1 MSFLQNHPSFLETA
15 YDATTLLL
23 RPLRRWLRRGGA
35 TERLLVVGE
44 RVSKGSLF
52 DCRMCGECV
61 LHSTG
66 MTCPMT
72 CPKNMRNGPCGGVRP
87 DGRCEVLPDQPCV
100 WTQAW
105 RRSANMP
112 KYGSGIRLVQP
123 PLDRRQQ
130 DRSAW
135 LNEILRTPDSVPQG
149 WQE

>member
-1 MSFLQNHPSFLETA
+1 MSFLQDHPALLETA
-15 YDATTLLL
+15 YDAATRLM

-35 TERLLVVGE
+35 SERLLIAAE
-44 RVSKGSLF
+44 RVGKGAVF

-87 DGRCEVLPDQPCV
+87 DGRCEVLPDRPCIWV
-100 WTQAW
+100 QAW
-105 RRSANMP
+105 RRSVQMP
-112 KYGSGIRLVQP
+112 QHGGGIAVVLP

-135 LNEILRTPDSVPQG
+135 VNEILGLPDSIPQG
-149 WQE
+149 WHE

>member
-1 MSFLQNHPSFLETA
+1 MSFLQDHPALLETA
-15 YDATTLLL
+15 FDATTRML
-23 RPLRRWLRRGGA
+23 RPLRRWLRRGG
-35 TERLLVVGE
+35 TSERLLVAAE
-44 RVSKGSLF
+44 RVSKGAVF

-72 CPKNMRNGPCGGVRP
+72 CPKNMRNGPCGGVRA

-105 RRSANMP
+105 RRSAHMP
-112 KYGSGIRLVQP
+112 RYGDRITAILP

-135 LNEILRTPDSVPQG
+135 VNEILGLPDSIPQG

>member
-1 MSFLQNHPSFLETA
+1 MSFWQDHPALLETA
-15 YDATTLLL
+15 YDAATRIL
-23 RPLRRWLRRGGA
+23 RPWRRWLHRGGA
-35 TERLLVVGE
+35 AERLFIAAE
-44 RVSKGSLF
+44 RVSKGTVF

-72 CPKNMRNGPCGGVRP
+72 CPKNMRNGPCGGVRA

-100 WTQAW
+100 WAQAW
-105 RRSANMP
+105 QRSARMP
-112 KYGSGIRLVQP
+112 RYGGQIATILP

-130 DRSAW
+130 DHSAW
-135 LNEILRTPDSVPQG
+135 VNEIVGVADSIPQG